1 MTTSKKNR
9 IKIIKSQAFG
19 HICQM
24 ASALPERPGNHEAY
38 RHKKL
43 VPLQWFLWQVCFP
56 WTFLFSKAFFWQ
68 KATRVEGKRI
78 NLKLIQVGHGSKY
91 IKRYW
96 RVGGIKFSSVLIP
109 KKKKETVAS
118 PQGNEGC
125 SPCLLPNPTS
135 CRSAKL
141 DPTGQWDTE
150 KTGSTRQGQVA
161 NNTLMFLL
169 VYFKGIEGCSGT
181 ICPRLD
187 SSSRSTKN

>member
-1 MTTSKKNR
+1 
-9 IKIIKSQAFG
+9 
-19 HICQM
+19 M

-38 RHKKL
+38 RHKK
-43 VPLQWFLWQVCFP
+43 VGPFP
-56 WTFLFSKAFFWQ
+56 VLSVAGFFFRGPFFFKGFFGQ

-91 IKRYW
+91 IKRYLILAC
-96 RVGGIKFSSVLIP
+96 RTHQVFLDEGSS
-109 KKKKETVAS
+109 A
-118 PQGNEGC
+118 
-125 SPCLLPNPTS
+125 CLLPNPTS

-150 KTGSTRQGQVA
+150 KTGSTREGQVA

-187 SSSRSTKN
+187 SSSKSTKN

>member
-1 MTTSKKNR
+1 MK
-9 IKIIKSQAFG
+9 
-19 HICQM
+19 HI
-24 ASALPERPGNHEAY
+24 GI
-38 RHKKL
+38 KKL
-43 VPLQWFLWQVCFP
+43 VPFQCFLWQ
-56 WTFLFSKAFFWQ
+56 AFFSVDLFFFKGFFGQ

-91 IKRYW
+91 IKRYLILAC
-96 RVGGIKFSSVLIP
+96 RTHQIFLDEGSS
-109 KKKKETVAS
+109 A
-118 PQGNEGC
+118 
-125 SPCLLPNPTS
+125 CLLPNPTS

-150 KTGSTRQGQVA
+150 KTGSTREGQVA

-169 VYFKGIEGCSGT
+169 VYFNGIEGCSGT

>member
-1 MTTSKKNR
+1 MVSVAGMFPVDLFVFKGFFLAKSHKSRREKNQL
-9 IKIIKSQAFG
+9 KIDSGRAWEQIYKA
-19 HICQM
+19 ILAC
-24 ASALPERPGNHEAY
+24 R
-38 RHKKL
+38 RHQ
-43 VPLQWFLWQVCFP
+43 VFLGANTQ
-56 WTFLFSKAFFWQ
+56 
-68 KATRVEGKRI
+68 
-78 NLKLIQVGHGSKY
+78 
-91 IKRYW
+91 
-96 RVGGIKFSSVLIP
+96 
-109 KKKKETVAS
+109 KKKETVAS

-187 SSSRSTKN
+187 SSSRSTKNWEKVTSQSFTSLAAKDHGVTKMTDFR